1 MNNRRALLKVILLG
15 DSGVGKTS
23 LLDRFI
29 NRKFSASY
37 KATIGADFLT
47 KEMEIDNKFVTL
59 QIWDTA
65 GQERFQSLGN
75 SFYRGADCCIL
86 VFDVTIPKTFEDID
100 TWRNE
105 FLVQSHIEDP
115 ESFPFVL
122 LGNKIDQE
130 NERAVPAKNARQWC
144 QSHGNIP
151 YIETSAKEAI
161 NVEKAFQTAAK
172 VALTIS
178 NPTNPY
184 NLVETKVN
192 LKQQTTTT
200 ETATTGE
207 GGCQC

>member
-1 MNNRRALLKVILLG
+1 MSNRRALLKVILLG

-23 LLDRFI
+23 LLERFI

-75 SFYRGADCCIL
+75 SFYRGADCCLL
-86 VFDVTIPKTFEDID
+86 VFDVTIPKTFDDIE

-105 FLVQSHIEDP
+105 FLVQSHIDDAD
-115 ESFPFVL
+115 SFPFVL
-122 LGNKIDQE
+122 LGNKIDQD

-172 VALTIS
+172 VALNMSHATS
-178 NPTNPY
+178 PY
-184 NLVETKVN
+184 NLVEQKVV
-192 LKQQTTTT
+192 LKQPGVTPEPIPKQ
-200 ETATTGE
+200 E
-207 GGCQC
+207 GCQC